1 MRTWPPSAIGAD
13 ADAQPGAGSGGRWRS
28 WAGTS
33 GSHPYRWRGDLSRDG
48 RRPTGSA
55 ETVHGK
61 RRCHGPH
68 DRPRSAGGRERRGSI
83 AEKHP
88 EPGLLGRRAHA
99 GRAIALSQ
107 KTSPSA
113 AIERSGRTR
122 DCHEPASGSQDLCTT
137 SAGGAWR
144 AGAAGRAS
152 AVSGYV
158 CPGND
163 PAESFVVGVVI
174 APDDVPADHAGL
186 FLVAGVVGA
195 IQCEVPQR
203 GELGFDAV

>member
-144 AGAAGRAS
+144 AGAAGRARFGGHGLPD
-152 AVSGYV
+152 AQ
-158 CPGND
+158 PGSRVWLVEFD
-163 PAESFVVGVVI
+163 GAPAIVKQLTGG
-174 APDDVPADHAGL
+174 PDARDRYAGEEAAL
-186 FLVAGVVGA
+186 RAGRQA
-195 IQCEVPQR
+195 SP
-203 GELGFDAV
+203 